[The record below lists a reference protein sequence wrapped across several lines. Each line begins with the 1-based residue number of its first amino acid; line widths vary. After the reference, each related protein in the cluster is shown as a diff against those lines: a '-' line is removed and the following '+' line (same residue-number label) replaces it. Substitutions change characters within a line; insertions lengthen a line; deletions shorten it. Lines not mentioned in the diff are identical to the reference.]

1 MAKNLIVILGATAS
15 GKTALAVR
23 LAYELGG
30 EIISADSRQ
39 VYRGMD
45 MGTGKDLNQYVING
59 KKINYHLVDIVEPQE
74 EFSLFDFQKQF
85 YETFNDLR
93 QKNILPI
100 MVGGTGL
107 YLEAVLAAYDLP
119 SAPRDESLRKKLSVK
134 TKQELQEMLLSLK
147 PNVHNK
153 TDLEDQERLIRA
165 IEIELARNVA
175 ANKSY
180 KPDIEAV
187 VFGIRWERQVLRQRI
202 TNRLKERLKQGM
214 VEEVKLLNERGI
226 SWQRLESFGLEY
238 RFISMYLQN
247 KISYAEMTQEL
258 NTGIHQFAKRQET
271 WFRRMEKKNIHI
283 NWINGDDYDTLK
295 ECAVKYLR

>member
-15 GKTALAVR
+15 GKTVLAVR
-23 LAYELGG
+23 LAYELEG

-59 KKINYHLVDIVEPQE
+59 KKINYHLIDVVEPHE

-85 YETFNDLR
+85 YEIFTDLR

-119 SAPRDESLRKKLSVK
+119 IAPRDESLRKKLSVK
-134 TKQELQEMLLSLK
+134 TKKELQEMLLSLK

-165 IEIELARNVA
+165 IEIELARNIVS
-175 ANKSY
+175 NKSY
-180 KPDIEAV
+180 NPDIDAV
-187 VFGIRWERQVLRQRI
+187 VFGIRWEREILRQRI
-202 TNRLKERLKQGM
+202 TNRLKERLNQGM
-214 VEEVKLLNERGI
+214 VEEVKALNEKGI
-226 SWQRLESFGLEY
+226 YWQRLESFGLEY
-238 RFISMYLQN
+238 RYIALYLQN

-271 WFRRMEKKNIHI
+271 WFRRMEKKNIAI
-283 NWINGDDYDTLK
+283 NWINGDDYDALK
-295 ECAVKYLR
+295 EHAVKYLR

>member
-1 MAKNLIVILGATAS
+1 MAKNMIVILGATAS

-23 LAYELGG
+23 LAYELKG

-45 MGTGKDLNQYVING
+45 LGTGKDLNQYVIDE
-59 KKINYHLVDIVEPQE
+59 KKINYHLIDVVDPRD

-85 YETFNDLR
+85 YEIFTDLR

-107 YLEAVLAAYDLP
+107 YLEAVLTAYDLP
-119 SAPRDESLRKKLSVK
+119 IAPRDESLRKELSVK
-134 TKQELQEMLLSLK
+134 SKQDLQEMLLSLK

-165 IEIELARNVA
+165 IEIELARNIA
-175 ANKSY
+175 ANKIY
-180 KPDIEAV
+180 KPDIDAV
-187 VFGIRWERQVLRQRI
+187 VFGIRWERKVLRQRI
-202 TNRLKERLKQGM
+202 TNRLEERLNQGM
-214 VEEVKLLNERGI
+214 VEEVKSLNERGI

-247 KISYAEMTQEL
+247 KINYEEMTQEL

-271 WFRRMEKKNIHI
+271 WFRRMEKKNITI
-283 NWINGDDYDTLK
+283 KWINGDDYDTLK
-295 ECAVKYLR
+295 EHAVKYLR

>member
-15 GKTALAVR
+15 GKTSLAVR

-45 MGTGKDLNQYVING
+45 LGTGKDLNQYVIDG
-59 KKINYHLVDIVEPQE
+59 KKINYHLIDVVDPQD
-74 EFSLFDFQKQF
+74 EFSLFDFQKIF
-85 YETFNDLR
+85 YDIFINLR
-93 QKNILPI
+93 RKNILPI

-107 YLEAVLAAYDLP
+107 YLDAVLTAYDMP
-119 SAPRDESLRKKLSVK
+119 FAPRDKSLRKKLSVK

-147 PNVHNK
+147 TNVHNK
-153 TDLEDQERLIRA
+153 TDLEDSERLIRA

-175 ANKSY
+175 SNKSC
-180 KPDIEAV
+180 KPDIDAV
-187 VFGIRWERQVLRQRI
+187 VFGIRWERQILRQRI
-202 TNRLKERLKQGM
+202 TNRLKERLNQGM
-214 VEEVKLLNERGI
+214 VEEVKSLNERGI

-247 KISYAEMTQEL
+247 KINYEQMTEKL

-271 WFRRMEKKNIHI
+271 WFRRMEKKNIAI
-283 NWINGDDYDTLK
+283 NWINGDDYATLK
-295 ECAVKYLR
+295 EYAVKYLR

>member
-59 KKINYHLVDIVEPQE
+59 KQINYHLIDVVEPQE

-85 YETFNDLR
+85 YEIFTDLR

-107 YLEAVLAAYDLP
+107 YLEAVLAAYDMP
-119 SAPRDESLRKKLSVK
+119 FAPRNESLRKKLSAK

-153 TDLEDQERLIRA
+153 TDLEDQNRLIRA
-165 IEIELARNVA
+165 IEIELARNTA
-175 ANKSY
+175 ANESY
-180 KPDIEAV
+180 KPDIDAV
-187 VFGIRWERQVLRQRI
+187 VFGIRWERQILRQRI
-202 TNRLKERLKQGM
+202 TNRLKERLNQGM
-214 VEEVKLLNERGI
+214 VEEVKALNKKGI
-226 SWQRLESFGLEY
+226 FWTRLESFGLEY

-247 KISYAEMTQEL
+247 KINNEEMTEKL

-271 WFRRMEKKNIHI
+271 WFRRMEKKNIAI

-295 ECAVKYLR
+295 EQAVKYLR